1 MDVLSKA
8 GRPVGRYCWD
18 SLQLGSVS
26 RFLRTSRSPNVAM
39 TVIHSPKQH
48 LFPRLAVTTVRPIAA
63 GEELVWDD
71 VCLIA
76 SPKVKTKAKR
86 EPTHVRELH
95 TEPARESLAVLLYQ
109 LRQSKLTNGDEGV
122 YAIYI

>member
-1 MDVLSKA
+1 MRMDVLDKA

-26 RFLRTSRSPNVAM
+26 RFIRTSRSPNVAM

-48 LFPRLAVTTVRPIAA
+48 LFPRLAVTAVRPIAA

-76 SPKVKTKAKR
+76 RCASPW
-86 EPTHVRELH
+86 PF
-95 TEPARESLAVLLYQ
+95 P
-109 LRQSKLTNGDEGV
+109 
-122 YAIYI
+122 